1 MLKRSRR
8 SKDPWESYYT
18 DKSVKDA
25 RSCDLLGGVWDKK
38 GLNRNTFKTRGV
50 CFTSKAACKCSKYE
64 SKDVMQYQAGTS
76 RFRPLSTEVVTKRRL
91 CNNSID
97 NCVFN
102 DKNGQCYSTRVIQKK
117 YNNAAR
123 VIQKRYKSTL
133 EHREKERVALL
144 LQKRI
149 RQRQADRKRE
159 AAAKVIQAKYQAI
172 LTKKKRN
179 KAART
184 IQTFVRK
191 DQRRGYRLPSDWPS
205 DLRYPGIK
213 NYMRLFYAGKKNE
226 LPYQS
231 DRKLFDDTNLSKES
245 VSRCGE
251 TSLVLSPT
259 QSILFSM
266 ARGYATN
273 VTKQPRGVM
282 CWHST
287 GSGKTCSAASIM
299 EAFWNTNKPIV
310 FCTSIEAKAA
320 NPPSAFARCM
330 KTFFK
335 HSVSESEF
343 NKRVHFFSF
352 AQMAHYLQL
361 HKGSGGSVE
370 ERKKRSA
377 LLSQGAV
384 VIIDEVHNLMNP
396 IPGQQKEHK
405 ALEKYLVQKRTG
417 YNLFVLTATPL
428 KGMFDDLVVQYLD
441 ANGDFS
447 RFPTVKSTTHP
458 ATPAP
463 KAMPDPRKFVGN
475 KTDITMNL
483 IQKHPK
489 DKHYIYSDYYRKTGG
504 KQSATKVKPTFGVMN
519 IQKALDSAGYKQLMP
534 GDKPNRKGRR
544 YCILTT
550 TQMNNAKKDVRQL
563 LDVFNAES
571 NKHGEYCQL
580 MLASQKFNEGLDLK
594 SIRHIHMF
602 ESQTFDKQQQTVGR
616 ARRFCSHAQLPKSQW
631 DVTVHKYVT
640 NPRTNVSVTRSNTTT
655 HDPPK
660 NEPSHY
666 KSMRDDAVDCM
677 VFKTYHSK
685 LGHRITCN

>member
-1 MLKRSRR
+1 MLKHGRR

-18 DKSVKDA
+18 DPSVVDA
-25 RSCDLLGGVWDKK
+25 KSCDKLGGVWDKK
-38 GLNRNTFKTRGV
+38 GLNRTTFKTRGV

-64 SKDVMQYQAGTS
+64 SKDVMQHVAGTS
-76 RFRPLSTEVVTKRRL
+76 RFKPLSTEVVTKRRL
-91 CNNSID
+91 CNNAKD
-97 NCVFN
+97 NCVFEN
-102 DKNGQCYSTRVIQKK
+102 NNGQCYSTRVIQKK
-117 YNNAAR
+117 YNDAAR
-123 VIQKRYKSTL
+123 VIQKRYKTKL
-133 EHREKERVALL
+133 EHREKERVAVL

-149 RQRQADRKRE
+149 REKQIARKRN
-159 AAAKVIQAKYQAI
+159 AAARTIQARYKNL
-172 LTKKKRN
+172 LTKKKKN
-179 KAART
+179 AAVRT

-191 DQRRGYRLPSDWPS
+191 DQRRGYRLPSDWPT

-213 NYMRLFYAGKKNE
+213 NYFRLFYAGKKNE

-231 DRKLFDDTNLSKES
+231 DRRLFQETTPTKTTL
-245 VSRCGE
+245 SRCGE
-251 TSLVLSPT
+251 SSLVLSPT

-299 EAFWNTNKPIV
+299 EAYWNTNKPIV

-320 NPPSAFARCM
+320 NPPSAFTRCM

-352 AQMAHYLQL
+352 AQTAHYLQL
-361 HKGSGGSVE
+361 YKGSGGTPA
-370 ERKKRSA
+370 ERKKRST

-396 IPGQQKEHK
+396 IPGQEKEHE
-405 ALEKYLVQKRTG
+405 ALRKYLTQKKTG

-428 KGMFDDLVVQYLD
+428 GGMFNDLVVQYLD

-447 RFPTVKSTTHP
+447 RFPTVQSEKHQANP
-458 ATPAP
+458 VP
-463 KAMPDPRKFVGN
+463 KALPDPRKFVGN
-475 KTDITMNL
+475 KTDIIMSL
-483 IQKHPK
+483 IRKHSK
-489 DKHYIYSDYYRKTGG
+489 EKHYIYSEFYRKTGG
-504 KQSATKVKPTFGVMN
+504 KTSATKTKPTFGVMN
-519 IQKALDSAGYKQLMP
+519 IQKALESAGYQQLMP
-534 GDKPNRKGRR
+534 GDKPKKKGKR

-550 TQMNNAKKDVRQL
+550 TQLKNAKKDVRVL
-563 LDVFNAES
+563 LDVFNDDS

-594 SIRHIHMF
+594 SVRHIHMF
-602 ESQTFDKQQQTVGR
+602 ESQTFDKEQQTVGR
-616 ARRFCSHAQLPKSQW
+616 ARRFCSHAQLPKTQW
-631 DVTVHKYVT
+631 DVTVHKFVA
-640 NPRTNVSVTRSNTTT
+640 PRSNVSIAINS
-655 HDPPK
+655 DPN

-666 KSMRDDAVDCM
+666 KSMRDRAVDCM
-677 VFKTYHSK
+677 IFKKYHSK
-685 LGHRITCN
+685 LGHNVTC